1 MSEVQDKN
9 EFPTGAD
16 LRQNQMFPT
25 RIFVSKNKKK
35 WGAI

>member
-9 EFPTGAD
+9 GIPTGAD

-25 RIFVSKNKKK
+25 RIFVTKKK
-35 WGAI
+35 KNGG